1 MKDQQ
6 VGRFIVL
13 EGIDG
18 AGTTTQ
24 ARLLTR
30 WLQRSGRRVLQTHEP
45 SPGPLGVLIR
55 QALRARLVAGDGG
68 RLDPRAI
75 AGLFVADRADHLH
88 SEIEPALAAGTDVIC
103 DRYVMSSLAYQGS
116 ECDPAWIQALNA
128 PFRAPDL
135 TLFVDVSVEVAA
147 ARRARRGGVAD
158 LFEVDDFQR
167 QVAEAYRRAAA
178 LHGAHT
184 IDGSAGI
191 RAVFRACQGAILEL
205 G

>member
-1 MKDQQ
+1 MTP
-6 VGRFIVL
+6 GRFIVL

-30 WLQRSGRRVLQTHEP
+30 WLTRAGRRVLQTNQP
-45 SPGPLGVLIR
+45 SGGPVGTFIR
-55 QALRARLVAGDGG
+55 HALRGRIVAGDGQ

-116 ECDPAWIQALNA
+116 ECDPAWIAALNA
-128 PFRAPDL
+128 PFRRPDL
-135 TLFVDVSVEVAA
+135 TLFVDVPADVAA
-147 ARRARRGGVAD
+147 QRRARRGLAAD
-158 LFEVDDFQR
+158 LFEVDAFQVK
-167 QVAEAYRRAAA
+167 VAAAYREAAT
-178 LHGAHT
+178 LHGALT
-184 IDGSAGI
+184 IDGTASI
-191 RAVFRACQGAILEL
+191 RAVQHALRAAINAL